1 MKKLFQKLIN
11 LVRKFGINANKIE
24 LSANDILNLLAGNT
38 INLSSKNLV
47 ISSTDFNVNKDG
59 KVTCSN
65 INITGGNINL
75 QDNGNYDS
83 AKVTSYNS
91 NTGNKSYLYSKGFT
105 TKTPNNNYEGSFT
118 NNFFAI
124 SKSTNGG
131 LSNDLQIAAN
141 IENQNNEPELVV
153 SNKNNSTKILANN
166 ITTPSLTQTSLESQ
180 KKNFEKLGHALE
192 IIKDVDIYKYNLKNE
207 EDGTKKHIGFVIGDN
222 YKYSKELT
230 SNNNDGVDIYSL
242 ASCCLAGIK
251 EQQKIIDTLQ
261 QEIKEL
267 KEVK

>member
-153 SNKNNSTKILANN
+153 SNKNNSTKN
-166 ITTPSLTQTSLESQ
+166 
-180 KKNFEKLGHALE
+180 
-192 IIKDVDIYKYNLKNE
+192 VDIYKYNLKNE